1 MVALASDTLLGLG
14 EGDNLDRF
22 LGGTSGD
29 LLPGKELL
37 VATGNGV
44 VVIVDDN
51 ELLDAPGLTA
61 LLDFTIFVSEFTDV
75 TFKTDFGAFN
85 SEELSL
91 FIALIFTVG
100 LGVWGVSGDTS
111 LIWCCLGMDWVRI
124 VDLKCCE
131 DLVRAAGGGL
141 LVIPTGTETR
151 FKYNYIY
158 I

>member
-44 VVIVDDN
+44 VVIVDD
-51 ELLDAPGLTA
+51 ELLDAPGLFA

-75 TFKTDFGAFN
+75 TFKTDFGACN

-91 FIALIFTVG
+91 VLALIFTVG
-100 LGVWGVSGDTS
+100 LSV
-111 LIWCCLGMDWVRI
+111 
-124 VDLKCCE
+124 
-131 DLVRAAGGGL
+131 
-141 LVIPTGTETR
+141 
-151 FKYNYIY
+151 
-158 I
+158 